1 MGTHDVRD
9 AGSEQERRRFL
20 RALLDDLEALERM
33 LEAGTIESGVR
44 RIGAEQ
50 ELVIVNEHWKPA
62 PVAEQLL
69 EQIRDP
75 HFTPELARFN
85 LEFNLDPLPFGERC
99 LSEMEAQAS
108 GLLAM
113 ARQAARESGHEI
125 VMAGILPT
133 YNKTDL
139 VLENMWPSPRYAALN
154 ELLTAWRGG
163 SWELAISGADELRMR
178 HDSIMFEAC
187 NTSFQV
193 HFQVGPD
200 EFARMYNT
208 AQVAAAPVLAAA
220 ANSPLFFGKR
230 LWHETRIALFQQS
243 LDTRQAP
250 THRREHVSRVDFG
263 RNWITSSVLEI
274 FQEDVARF
282 RVLLAGDIDEDP
294 LAVLEAGGVP
304 RLQALALHNGTVY
317 RWNRA
322 CYGISNGRPHL
333 RIENRMLPSGPSIAD
348 EIANAALWFGTLNAL
363 LEEFD
368 AIDHVMDFA
377 DCRGNFFAAARRGLQ
392 AQFTWTDGK
401 TWPAGQL
408 LLEAIIPAAR
418 RGLEAAGIDP
428 DDVERYLDIV
438 ERRVRRERN
447 GARWQLDSLSAMAG
461 RGTTA
466 ERMHAITAAM
476 CHNQEEGIPVASWPL
491 AELGQAGGWRQNYL
505 KVEQFMETDIISVA
519 PEDPVELVAR
529 LMVWNRARHVLVED
543 GENRPVGI
551 VSQRRLLQLVGRTGT
566 SEDDGPVPVSKIMH
580 TELITVEPDTTAVDA
595 IDLMHR
601 HGVSILPVIQD
612 GRLVGYV
619 TEHTFLDI
627 ARELLLEHLA
637 NAED

>member
-9 AGSEQERRRFL
+9 AGSEQERREFL

-33 LEAGTIESGVR
+33 LESGAIESGVR

-50 ELVIVNEHWKPA
+50 ELVIVDEHWKPA
-62 PVAEQLL
+62 PAAERLL
-69 EQIRDP
+69 ERLADP
-75 HFTPELARFN
+75 HFTPELALFN
-85 LEFNLDPLPFGERC
+85 LEFNLDPLPFGGRC
-99 LSEMEAQAS
+99 LSELESQATR
-108 GLLAM
+108 LLA
-113 ARQAARESGHEI
+113 AAREAARETGHEI

-133 YNKTDL
+133 YNKADL

-154 ELLTAWRGG
+154 ELLTEWRGG

-193 HFQVGPD
+193 HFQVGPG
-200 EFARMYNT
+200 EFPRMYNT

-250 THRREHVSRVDFG
+250 SHRREHVSRVDFG
-263 RNWITSSVLEI
+263 RDWIHESVLEI

-282 RVLLAGDIDEDP
+282 RVLLSGEIDEDP
-294 LAVLEAGGVP
+294 LEILEAGGVP

-322 CYGISNGRPHL
+322 CYGISEGKPHL

-363 LEEFD
+363 LSEFD
-368 AIDHVMDFA
+368 AIHRVMDFA

-401 TWPAGQL
+401 TWPAGKL
-408 LLEAIIPAAR
+408 LLEEIIPAAR
-418 RGLEAAGIDP
+418 RGLEAAGIDQ
-428 DDVERYLDIV
+428 DDTERYLDII

-447 GARWQLDSLSAMAG
+447 GARWQLDSLSAMED
-461 RGTTA
+461 RGTAA

-476 CHNQEEGIPVASWPL
+476 CRNQVEDRPIADWPL
-491 AELGQAGGWRQNYL
+491 AQLGDAGGWRQNYL
-505 KVEQFMETDIISVA
+505 KVEQFMEVDIISVS

-543 GENRPVGI
+543 TDHRLVGI
-551 VSQRRLLQLVGRTGT
+551 VSQRRLLQLIGRRGGQR
-566 SEDDGPVPVSKIMH
+566 EDEPVPVSGIMH
-580 TELITVEPDTTAVDA
+580 TELVTVAPDTPTVEA

-601 HGVSILPVIQD
+601 HGISILPVVQD

-627 ARELLLEHLA
+627 ARELLVEQLSG
-637 NAED
+637 D